1 MPWVRAKV
9 RGTSVY
15 ARVDDEGRLAASGG
29 RVEIRYQPRDG
40 RLYRAV
46 AANVSI
52 VDATILPEETCG
64 PAEEVQR
71 DGAGAK
77 GGASVRS
84 ASAAGRSASP
94 AGRSASPAGRSASP
108 AGRSASP
115 AGRSASPAGRSA
127 STASASPTN
136 LPTAPPPDEALA
148 YSDGACSGNPGPAG
162 LGVVVIA
169 RGERIEVSEYL
180 GQATNN
186 VAELTAVLRA
196 VEAIEPTMPLVIYT
210 DSRYA
215 IGVVQQGW
223 KAKANTEL
231 VAELRRRIVGRRVEL
246 RYVPGHA
253 GVELNERADALARL
267 AISRRASDR
276 RSVTLPSREPARGP
290 REP

>member
-15 ARVDDEGRLAASGG
+15 ARVDDEGRLIATGG

-46 AANVSI
+46 AANLAI
-52 VDATILPEETCG
+52 VDGTILPEDTCG

-71 DGAGAK
+71 DGGRAK
-77 GGASVRS
+77 GGAG
-84 ASAAGRSASP
+84 GRSP
-94 AGRSASPAGRSASP
+94 AKKGGPS
-108 AGRSASP
+108 
-115 AGRSASPAGRSA
+115 
-127 STASASPTN
+127 STASSASSA
-136 LPTAPPPDEALA
+136 LPTAPPPNEALA

-196 VEAIEPTMPLVIYT
+196 LEAIDAATPTVIYT

-215 IGVVQQGW
+215 IGVIQQGW

-231 VAELRRRIVGRRVEL
+231 VAELRRAIAGRPVEL

-253 GVELNERADALARL
+253 GVELNERADVLARM
-267 AISRRASDR
+267 AISRRASER
-276 RSVTLPSREPARGP
+276 RAVRLASAEPATPVP
-290 REP
+290 RDA

>member
-15 ARVDDEGRLAASGG
+15 ARVDDAGNLAAVGG

-46 AANVSI
+46 AANVAL
-52 VDATILPEETCG
+52 VDATVLPEDTCA
-64 PAEEVQR
+64 PAEEVAR
-71 DGAGAK
+71 DGGKRAATKRDGRAGA
-77 GGASVRS
+77 S
-84 ASAAGRSASP
+84 AGPRATATRAAA
-94 AGRSASPAGRSASP
+94 
-108 AGRSASP
+108 
-115 AGRSASPAGRSA
+115 
-127 STASASPTN
+127 TAP
-136 LPTAPPPDEALA
+136 LPTEPPPRGALA

-162 LGVVVIA
+162 LGVVVVTD
-169 RGERIEVSEYL
+169 GERIEVSEFL

-196 VEAIEPTMPLVIYT
+196 LEAIDPKTPAVIYT

-231 VAELRRRIVGRRVEL
+231 VAELRQRLVGREVEL

-253 GVELNERADALARL
+253 GVELNERADELARL
-267 AISRRASDR
+267 AVSRRASER
-276 RSVTLPSREPARGP
+276 RVAP
-290 REP
+290 RPVAGRPDAST

>member
-15 ARVDDEGRLAASGG
+15 ARADEQGRLAASGG

-46 AANVSI
+46 ASNVLV
-52 VDATILPEETCG
+52 VDATLLPEDTCG
-64 PAEEVQR
+64 PADEVQR
-71 DGAGAK
+71 DGAKGAK
-77 GGASVRS
+77 SGRAKPKADS
-84 ASAAGRSASP
+84 ASGELAATP
-94 AGRSASPAGRSASP
+94 
-108 AGRSASP
+108 
-115 AGRSASPAGRSA
+115 
-127 STASASPTN
+127 
-136 LPTAPPPDEALA
+136 PTAPSANEALA

-169 RGERIEVSEYL
+169 SGQRVEISEYL

-196 VEAIEPTMPLVIYT
+196 LEAIDRSTPAVIYT

-215 IGVVQQGW
+215 IGVVQLGW

-231 VAELRRRIVGRRVEL
+231 VTELRRSISGRPVEL

-267 AISRRASDR
+267 AISRRASER
-276 RSVTLPSREPARGP
+276 TSKSVASS
-290 REP
+290 

>member
-77 GGASVRS
+77 GGASV
-84 ASAAGRSASP
+84 
-94 AGRSASPAGRSASP
+94 
-108 AGRSASP
+108 RSASP

>member
-1 MPWVRAKV
+1 MPWVRGKV

-15 ARVDDEGRLAASGG
+15 ARVDETGRLATVGG

-46 AANVSI
+46 AANVVI
-52 VDATILPEETCG
+52 VDATVLPDDTCA
-64 PAEEVQR
+64 PAEEAAR
-71 DGAGAK
+71 DGAK
-77 GGASVRS
+77 RQVRGGASSGPR
-84 ASAAGRSASP
+84 ATAARA
-94 AGRSASPAGRSASP
+94 AAA
-108 AGRSASP
+108 
-115 AGRSASPAGRSA
+115 
-127 STASASPTN
+127 
-136 LPTAPPPDEALA
+136 APPPTEPPPSSALA

-162 LGVVVIA
+162 LGVVVVTE
-169 RGERIEVSEYL
+169 GERIEVSEFL

-196 VEAIEPTMPLVIYT
+196 LEAIDPKTPAVIYT

-231 VAELRRRIVGRRVEL
+231 VAELRRRLVGREVEL

-267 AISRRASDR
+267 AISRRASER
-276 RSVTLPSREPARGP
+276 RVAP
-290 REP
+290 RPVAGRSAAPT